1 MASTA
6 LPASGA
12 SKQRP
17 RRWIGLLPLY
27 VICAAVTLA
36 VLVPIFT
43 AVVGGF
49 KTTAQLYADPFGWPQ
64 PLVTTNYTGI
74 LASGAFWRQLLN
86 SVIVMALTTA
96 LVLLLASMAA
106 FVFARI
112 NFRGREV
119 LFNIFTIGLL
129 FPLAVAILPLYILL
143 RQLHLLDSLVG
154 IALAQVAFGLP
165 GNIMLLRGFF
175 RAIPGELEDAAHID
189 GCTSAGFFWR
199 ILLPIARPA
208 LATVAVT
215 TMVAS
220 WNAFLLPLLV
230 LTSPELMTLPLGIM
244 QFQGQFGSD
253 WARIMAF
260 ITLTM
265 LPALIFYLFAERHL
279 VAGLSAGAIK
289 G

>member
-1 MASTA
+1 MAATA
-6 LPASGA
+6 LSTPGA
-12 SKQRP
+12 PKQR
-17 RRWIGLLPLY
+17 RRWLGLLPLY
-27 VICAAVTLA
+27 AICGVVTLA
-36 VLVPIFT
+36 ILIPIFT

-49 KTTAQLYADPFGWPQ
+49 KTTAQLYIDPFGWPQ
-64 PLVTTNYTGI
+64 PLVTSNYTDI
-74 LASGAFWRQLLN
+74 LRSQSFWRQLLN
-86 SVIVMALTTA
+86 STIVMALTTV

-143 RQLHLLDSLVG
+143 RQLSLLDSLVG

-165 GNIMLLRGFF
+165 GNIMLLRSFF
-175 RAIPGELEDAAHID
+175 RTVPGELEDAAHID

-230 LTSPELMTLPLGIM
+230 LTSPELLTLPLGIM

-279 VAGLSAGAIK
+279 VAGFSSGAIK

>member
-1 MASTA
+1 MALSVVSATN
-6 LPASGA
+6 PA
-12 SKQRP
+12 QRK
-17 RRWIGLLPLY
+17 RRWLNLLPLY
-27 VICAAVTLA
+27 AICGIVALTI
-36 VLVPIFT
+36 LVPVVT

-64 PLVTTNYTGI
+64 PFVGSNYTEV
-74 LASGAFWRQLLN
+74 LQSRTFWRQLLN
-86 SVIVMALTTA
+86 SVIVMALTTG
-96 LVLLLASMAA
+96 LVVLLASMAA

-112 NFRGREV
+112 NFRGREI

-154 IALAQVAFGLP
+154 VALAQVAFGLP
-165 GNIMLLRGFF
+165 GNILLLRGFF
-175 RAIPGELEDAAHID
+175 RAVAGELEDAAYID
-189 GCTSAGFFWR
+189 GCSSAGFFWR

-208 LATVAVT
+208 LATVSVT

-230 LTSPELMTLPLGIM
+230 LSKPELSTLPLGIM
-244 QFQGQFGSD
+244 QFQGQYGTD
-253 WARIMAF
+253 WARVMAF

-265 LPALIFYLFAERHL
+265 LPALIFYMFAERHL
-279 VAGLSAGAIK
+279 VAGLSAGAVK